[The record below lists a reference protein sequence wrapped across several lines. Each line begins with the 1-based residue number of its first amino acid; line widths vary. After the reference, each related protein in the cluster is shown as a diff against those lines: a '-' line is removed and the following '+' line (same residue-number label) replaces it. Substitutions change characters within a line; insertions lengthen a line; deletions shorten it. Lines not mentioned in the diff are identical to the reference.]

1 MNTKLMKDLTL
12 LEIIKS
18 EKDFLT
24 SNECKKSN
32 IFDYEKIK
40 AMKKAYNEIL
50 KQIPNFTDRQ
60 FIEKYASH
68 IEQFNKYCDRSY
80 RYSLKPKQEQNF
92 AYFEVFSNVVLKF
105 NSKYIYTDSFED
117 VTYKKMSEITLLDM
131 INFADGK
138 YTSKK
143 AQAEILADIET
154 LTVDEFL
161 NKYINILL
169 SLEKEDDKFKEEDFV
184 KNKEAI
190 NFENYNNEIV
200 RFLAKI
206 HFKYEY
212 SDIIH

>member
-12 LEIIKS
+12 LEIIES
-18 EKDFLT
+18 EKEFLT

-32 IFDYEKIK
+32 IFDYDQIK
-40 AMKKAYNEIL
+40 AMKKAYIEIL
-50 KQIPNFTDRQ
+50 KQIPNLTDSE

-68 IEQFNKYCDRSY
+68 IEEFNKYCERPVIY
-80 RYSLKPKQEQNF
+80 ALKPKQEQKF
-92 AYFEVFSNVVLKF
+92 IYLGVFIDIIMKF
-105 NSKYIYTDSFED
+105 NNEYIHTDSLEA
-117 VTYKKMSEITLLDM
+117 VTNKKMSEITLLDM